1 MKIEEWMR
9 LSRER
14 MWNDALGKKTETK
27 ERKKIE
33 R

>member
-9 LSRER
+9 LPRER
-14 MWNDALGKKTETK
+14 MWNDALGKKIETR
-27 ERKKIE
+27 ETKKIE